1 MRQASFPL
9 LLPLFVCKNSCS
21 VIDVGF
27 YLLDLCISL
36 SEFISI
42 CHWREHSECY
52 GDKGKTNFAYFHNY
66 KRKTINPYYSLFKY
80 LCRIVEIFLDL
91 LLGDDERNNGTVKER
106 NDPGNNCGT
115 HFGTSPLVVSKV
127 ANGVQPV
134 KITN

>member
-1 MRQASFPL
+1 MNVMATRVKQTF
-9 LLPLFVCKNSCS
+9 
-21 VIDVGF
+21 
-27 YLLDLCISL
+27 
-36 SEFISI
+36 E
-42 CHWREHSECY
+42 
-52 GDKGKTNFAYFHNY
+52 YFHNY

-80 LCRIVEIFLDL
+80 SCRIVEIFLDL

-134 KITN
+134 